1 MRITLDAVVLDSP
14 DQSGLYIARDIIGGW
29 AYLIGD
35 RAGDTFSQPGSC
47 PGELG
52 IQLRCAFHFAAN

>member
-47 PGELG
+47 
-52 IQLRCAFHFAAN
+52 RAS